1 MKQRA
6 KYTVQ
11 ASKQDKQ
18 ISPNF
23 IFLSYLLGMAAHSTQ
38 LNKSKGEKVTTE
50 LEKKVED
57 AVLYFFYHSLLF
69 FYCGVT
75 NQNKELCKHPIQEVS
90 LKKVLKIVL

>member
-1 MKQRA
+1 
-6 KYTVQ
+6 
-11 ASKQDKQ
+11 
-18 ISPNF
+18 
-23 IFLSYLLGMAAHSTQ
+23 MAAHSTQ

-50 LEKKVED
+50 LEKKVEN

-75 NQNKELCKHPIQEVS
+75 TQNKELCKHPIQEVS